1 MRFDWQTIFPMYLFK
16 SSKGGL
22 TVQAL
27 TPLAGTA
34 IPTAQKMRSLFKA
47 LTGQEKPLSM
57 GGLLLTLVLLLHL
70 WAAIWMLQPAEQFT
84 KAEPMIMEVSLVAA
98 PSQQAAAAPIA
109 QPKPPEPKKPPEKKP
124 LPKKK
129 PVIRKQMELPK
140 PMAMAD
146 ELLPAPAKT
155 ESAPAPVTPS
165 AAANVSTKATADT
178 AHFTEANFNANYG
191 SNPKPKYP
199 GIATSRGWEGT
210 VRLLV
215 RVSVEG
221 DSEEVAVQHSSGY
234 DVLDEA
240 AIEAV
245 ERWKFIPAKRGDT
258 PVSSS
263 VVVPINFVLN
273 N

>member
-1 MRFDWQTIFPMYLFK
+1 MYLFK
-16 SSKGGL
+16 SPKGGL
-22 TVQAL
+22 IARAL
-27 TPLAGTA
+27 TPLGGAA
-34 IPTAQKMRSLFKA
+34 MPMQSLLKT
-47 LTGQEKPLSM
+47 LTGQENPLSM

-70 WAAIWMLQPAEQFT
+70 WAAVWMLQPAEAVT
-84 KAEPMIMEVSLVAA
+84 KAQPMIMEVSLVAA
-98 PSQQAAAAPIA
+98 PSQQAAAAPVV
-109 QPKPPEPKKPPEKKP
+109 QPKPVEPKKPPEKKP

-129 PVIRKQMELPK
+129 PVTRKQMELPK
-140 PMAMAD
+140 PLAMAD
-146 ELLPAPAKT
+146 ELLPAPSKS

-165 AAANVSTKATADT
+165 AAANVASKAAADT

-199 GIATSRGWEGT
+199 GVATSRGWEGT

-215 RVSVEG
+215 KVTVEG
-221 DSEEVAVQHSSGY
+221 DSEEVTVQRSSGY

-245 ERWKFIPAKRGDT
+245 EKWKFIPAKRGDT

>member
-1 MRFDWQTIFPMYLFK
+1 MYLFK
-16 SSKGGL
+16 SPKGGL
-22 TVQAL
+22 TALMPAPLGGDATPVQ
-27 TPLAGTA
+27 
-34 IPTAQKMRSLFKA
+34 SLFKA
-47 LTGQEKPLSM
+47 LTGQEKPYSM
-57 GGLLLTLVLLLHL
+57 RGLLLALALSLHL
-70 WAAIWMLQPAEQFT
+70 WAVIWMQQPAEPFT

-98 PSQQAAAAPIA
+98 PSQQAAAAPVV
-109 QPKPPEPKKPPEKKP
+109 QPKPVELKKEPVKKPV
-124 LPKKK
+124 KKK
-129 PVIRKQMELPK
+129 PVTHKQIELPK
-140 PMAMAD
+140 PQAMAD
-146 ELLPAPAKT
+146 ELLPAPSKA
-155 ESAPAPVTPS
+155 ESAPTPVAAS
-165 AAANVSTKATADT
+165 AAAKVASKTTADT
-178 AHFTEANFNANYG
+178 ASFTEANFNANYG

-215 RVSVEG
+215 RVSIEG
-221 DSEEVAVQHSSGY
+221 YSEEVTVQRSSGY

-245 ERWKFIPAKRGDT
+245 EKWKFIPAKRGDA

>member
-1 MRFDWQTIFPMYLFK
+1 MYLFK
-16 SSKGGL
+16 SHEGG
-22 TVQAL
+22 VL
-27 TPLAGTA
+27 TPLGGAA
-34 IPTAQKMRSLFKA
+34 MPIQSLLKA
-47 LTGQEKPLSM
+47 LAGQEKPHSM
-57 GGLLLTLVLLLHL
+57 RGLILTLVVLLHL
-70 WAAIWMLQPAEQFT
+70 WAAIWMLQPAKPFT
-84 KAEPMIMEVSLVAA
+84 VAQPMIMEVSLVAEPSLQAVTA
-98 PSQQAAAAPIA
+98 PVV

-124 LPKKK
+124 LKPKK
-129 PVIRKQMELPK
+129 PVTRKQMELPK
-140 PMAMAD
+140 PLAMAD
-146 ELLPAPAKT
+146 ELLPAPSQA
-155 ESAPAPVTPS
+155 ESAPAPVTAG
-165 AAANVSTKATADT
+165 AAANVASKATADT

-199 GIATSRGWEGT
+199 SIATSRGWEGT

-215 RVSVEG
+215 RVSIEG
-221 DSEEVAVQHSSGY
+221 DCEEVTVQRSSGY

-245 ERWKFIPAKRGDT
+245 EKWKFIPAKRGDT

>member
-1 MRFDWQTIFPMYLFK
+1 MYLFK
-16 SSKGGL
+16 SHEGGL
-22 TVQAL
+22 PVQGL
-27 TPLAGTA
+27 TTFGGIA
-34 IPTAQKMRSLFKA
+34 ITMNQKMRSLFKA
-47 LTGQEKPLSM
+47 LTGKEEPRFI
-57 GGLLLTLVLLLHL
+57 GELLFTLVLLLHL
-70 WAAIWMLQPAEQFT
+70 WAAIWMLQPAEAVTMAQ
-84 KAEPMIMEVSLVAA
+84 PMIMEVSLIAA

-109 QPKPPEPKKPPEKKP
+109 QPKPVEVKKQPDKKPVKPKKP
-124 LPKKK
+124 
-129 PVIRKQMELPK
+129 VTRKQIELPK
-140 PMAMAD
+140 PQALAD
-146 ELLPAPAKT
+146 ELLPAPSKV

-165 AAANVSTKATADT
+165 VAANVSGKTTTDT
-178 AHFTEANFNANYG
+178 AAFTEANFNANYG

-215 RVSVEG
+215 RVSAEG
-221 DSEEVAVQHSSGY
+221 DSEEVTVQRSSGY

-245 ERWKFIPAKRGDT
+245 ERWKFIPAKRGDA

>member
-1 MRFDWQTIFPMYLFK
+1 MYLFK
-16 SSKGGL
+16 SPKGGL

-27 TPLAGTA
+27 TPLAGA
-34 IPTAQKMRSLFKA
+34 AMPTEQKMQSLFKA

-70 WAAIWMLQPAEQFT
+70 WAAIWMLKPAKPFT
-84 KAEPMIMEVSLVAA
+84 QAQPMIMEVSLVAA
-98 PSQQAAAAPIA
+98 PSQQAAAAPVV
-109 QPKPPEPKKPPEKKP
+109 QPKPVEPKKEPVKKP
-124 LPKKK
+124 VKKK
-129 PVIRKQMELPK
+129 PVTHKQMELPK
-140 PMAMAD
+140 PQALAD
-146 ELLPAPAKT
+146 ELLPAPSKA
-155 ESAPAPVTPS
+155 ESAPTPVAAS
-165 AAANVSTKATADT
+165 AAAKVSSKTTADT
-178 AHFTEANFNANYG
+178 ASFTEANFNANYG

-199 GIATSRGWEGT
+199 SIATSRGWEGT

-215 RVSVEG
+215 KVTAEG
-221 DSEEVAVQHSSGY
+221 DSEEVTVQRSSGY

-245 ERWKFIPAKRGDT
+245 EKWKFIPAKRGDT